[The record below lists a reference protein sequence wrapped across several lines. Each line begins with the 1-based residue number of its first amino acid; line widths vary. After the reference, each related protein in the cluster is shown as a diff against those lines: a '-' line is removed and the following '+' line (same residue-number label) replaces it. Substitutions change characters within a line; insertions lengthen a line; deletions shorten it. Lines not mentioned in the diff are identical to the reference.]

1 MRPTDSSAGDLPFV
15 NRDRSKP
22 HNTQRNQNGSDHME
36 PDDASAETIQLAMNY
51 EARAEVLRNGD
62 FLNAVVIARRV
73 GRRSADLARWKTEK
87 SIFTIRE
94 RGRDYFPLFA
104 LNPDDNYRP
113 YRAVGAILEIFGDSL
128 SSWGLAS
135 WFIGLNSFLNDQ
147 APKDLLASDPAWVI
161 AAAKDEIED
170 IQHG

>member
-1 MRPTDSSAGDLPFV
+1 MKL
-15 NRDRSKP
+15 
-22 HNTQRNQNGSDHME
+22 
-36 PDDASAETIQLAMNY
+36 DDASAEAIQLAMNY
-51 EARAEVLRNGD
+51 EARAEVLRSGY
-62 FLNAVVIARRV
+62 FLKAVVIAKKA
-73 GRRSADLARWKTEK
+73 GRSTADLSRWKAEK
-87 SIFTIRE
+87 SIFAICE

-104 LNPDDNYRP
+104 LNPNDNYRP
-113 YRAVGAILEIFGDSL
+113 YRAVGEILEIFGDSL

-161 AAAKDEIED
+161 AAAKDEVED